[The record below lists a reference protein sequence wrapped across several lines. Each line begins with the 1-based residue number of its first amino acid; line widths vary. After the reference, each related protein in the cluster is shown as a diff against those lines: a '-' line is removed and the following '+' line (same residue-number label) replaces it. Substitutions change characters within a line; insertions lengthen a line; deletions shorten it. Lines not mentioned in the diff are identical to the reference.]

1 MKQLPSYLLRFVIVK
16 SLHLKLIQNFDLS
29 VAVCIVDC
37 KFQMHLWQQ
46 DCNFHEN
53 FLCFFIFRR
62 LVALVFF
69 TFVKIKPSVPD
80 RKIMQ
85 KIFNGRKFFM
95 GTITLHLDN
104 RYGIYRERF
113 FISKSS
119 SHLGLWNQPTT
130 VASFSYFS
138 RQLFR
143 RKFRLTYSF
152 PISTFPLIF

>member
-95 GTITLHLDN
+95 GRIPFG
-104 RYGIYRERF
+104 YGIFSLPTSHLSKWYLACTYTVFLISTIVIELF
-113 FISKSS
+113 FKLDVSKSS
-119 SHLGLWNQPTT
+119 
-130 VASFSYFS
+130 V
-138 RQLFR
+138 
-143 RKFRLTYSF
+143 
-152 PISTFPLIF
+152 PI